1 MEYYELLKEATAKK
15 KTGDLQSAIKLLR
28 EAYEISRKEQIELG
42 IKDYLRL
49 PMYLQEA
56 GENDQAWKELNN
68 LLTRQ
73 YLYPHINASIRTIE
87 HSAIYDAMRLFLQR
101 ENKNEKAVAF
111 GICSLI
117 CWGISLYKQWNEKG
131 ADSFFIKERKERFRE
146 DFSPDNIK
154 LTVTKLLKKADRI
167 DLVDIVSNITTKY
180 VENIPNVKLGKLMED
195 IDRVFV
201 N

>member
-15 KTGDLQSAIKLLR
+15 KTGDLKSAIKLLG
-28 EAYEISRKEQIELG
+28 EAYEISRKEKIELG
-42 IKDYLRL
+42 IKEYLRL

-73 YLYPHINASIRTIE
+73 YSILPFIAYQ
-87 HSAIYDAMRLFLQR
+87 AIYDAMRLFLQR

-111 GICSLI
+111 GVCSLM
-117 CWGISLYKQWNEKG
+117 CWGISLCKQWNQKG
-131 ADSFFIKERKERFRE
+131 ADSFFIQERKERFRE

-167 DLVDIVSNITTKY
+167 DLVDIITNITTGY
-180 VENIPNVKLGKLMED
+180 VKNIPNVKLSKLMED
-195 IDRVFV
+195 IDRVFMS
-201 N
+201 

>member
-15 KTGDLQSAIKLLR
+15 KTGDLKSAIKLLGK
-28 EAYEISRKEQIELG
+28 AYEISRKEKIELG
-42 IKDYLRL
+42 IKEYLRL

-73 YLYPHINASIRTIE
+73 HSLE

-111 GICSLI
+111 GICSLM
-117 CWGISLYKQWNEKG
+117 CRGISLCRQWNEKG
-131 ADSFFIKERKERFRE
+131 ADSFFIQERKETFRK
-146 DFSPDNIK
+146 DYSPDNIR
-154 LTVTKLLKKADRI
+154 LTVAKLLKRADRMN
-167 DLVDIVSNITTKY
+167 LVDIITNITTEY
-180 VENIPNVKLGKLMED
+180 VKNIPNVRLGKLMED
-195 IDRVFV
+195 INRVFMS
-201 N
+201 

>member
-15 KTGDLQSAIKLLR
+15 KTGDLKSAIKLLR
-28 EAYEISRKEQIELG
+28 EAYEISRKEKIELG
-42 IKDYLRL
+42 IKEYLRL

-73 YLYPHINASIRTIE
+73 HSLE

-111 GICSLI
+111 GVCSLM

-131 ADSFFIKERKERFRE
+131 ADIFFIQERKK
-146 DFSPDNIK
+146 D
-154 LTVTKLLKKADRI
+154 LLKIFRQTI
-167 DLVDIVSNITTKY
+167 LN
-180 VENIPNVKLGKLMED
+180 
-195 IDRVFV
+195 
-201 N
+201 